1 MALRGGWRAPDERVG
16 AYTAAVRYV
25 PAQGGRYRIEALRR
39 IVRDREIA
47 VPGSTARGAAPVL
60 VGVDK
65 SL

>member
-39 IVRDREIA
+39 IVRLRDREI
-47 VPGSTARGAAPVL
+47 VGPDRPRGAPVL
-60 VGVDK
+60 VCR
-65 SL
+65 

>member
-39 IVRDREIA
+39 IVRDAGDR
-47 VPGSTARGAAPVL
+47 ARIDRARRPYWS
-60 VGVDK
+60 GVDK